1 MNPLIGNLL
10 GDDSLRFTHKG
21 LDGKSK
27 FNSNALYTITLKDK
41 DYIYYLPPAFGDGER
56 ERKGKKKYFLTLF
69 YKIRHY
75 SKVVMRGTVNTFYR
89 GSNPLN
95 AWLRTHTKKIK
106 TLLLYLFFFILC

>member
-1 MNPLIGNLL
+1 MERYYEIEFIQIN
-10 GDDSLRFTHKG
+10 
-21 LDGKSK
+21 
-27 FNSNALYTITLKDK
+27 
-41 DYIYYLPPAFGDGER
+41 YLPPAFGDGER

-95 AWLRTHTKKIK
+95 AYLKIRF
-106 TLLLYLFFFILC
+106 TICFFFNIFW